1 MRQDSAPVSYTHLDV
16 YKRQDTNWYEPM
28 FAAFEESH
36 PNIKIEAT
44 NVAYSDYFTKIQQA
58 IASGSELPTMVQQS
72 CTLIENYKQLG
83 VFEDL
88 TQEPYN
94 IDPDSFFDSV
104 SYTHLDV
111 YKRQCLY

>member
-1 MRQDSAPVSYTHLDV
+1 MKVKKVISVALAAATVLATGICTPVMAKADDEVTTITYWGW
-16 YKRQDTNWYEPM
+16 DTNWYEPM

-72 CTLIENYKQLG
+72 CTLIENYK
-83 VFEDL
+83 
-88 TQEPYN
+88 
-94 IDPDSFFDSV
+94 
-104 SYTHLDV
+104 
-111 YKRQCLY
+111 